1 VAASIPLV
9 WADSV
14 LNAERQYVARLLAWA
29 ALSIIAATVIAVML
43 AARRIKSPVLK
54 HFALQLGGWGF
65 VLGLIGTMAW
75 QGLHLRDLAGATRL
89 ERVTWMRVG
98 FDAGVIGMGAVLAGA
113 SRWFGRSL
121 AGMGAGAGLA
131 LQGAALLVIDLQ
143 LVSAVSR

>member
-1 VAASIPLV
+1 VAASIPFV
-9 WADSV
+9 WADTV
-14 LNAERQYVARLLAWA
+14 LNAERQYVARLLVWA

-65 VLGLIGTMAW
+65 VLGLVGAMAW

-98 FDAGVIGMGAVLAGA
+98 FDVGVIGMGAVLAGA

-121 AGMGAGAGLA
+121 AGMGAGAGMA
-131 LQGAALLVIDLQ
+131 MQGVALLVIDLQ